1 MQEKVKKSVI
11 KGTMNFFLKKNVL
24 YLGENRVIKKQIFL
38 DGKNYCD
45 DNK

>member
-1 MQEKVKKSVI
+1 
-11 KGTMNFFLKKNVL
+11 MNFFFKNVL

-38 DGKNYCD
+38 DEKNYCD